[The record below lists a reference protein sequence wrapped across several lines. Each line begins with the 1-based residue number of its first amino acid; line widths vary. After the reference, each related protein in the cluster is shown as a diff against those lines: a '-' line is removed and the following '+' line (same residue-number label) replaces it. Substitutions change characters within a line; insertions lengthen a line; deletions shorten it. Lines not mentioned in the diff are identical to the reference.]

1 MRLTVH
7 GSCATCCK
15 DNVRFYILMPVTS
28 SSLGGELAWLFL
40 SALAVCALACVSGW
54 VRSWLFSGSAVETL
68 LILFGPLLQSVV
80 PPWVLVL
87 YLNAIYAVASTSWL
101 LRIVFSIICWP
112 LVVATSIAQYV
123 LISSF
128 TRAKLRWLLH
138 QMHFYRD
145 KVAFFSFPVLIIDAE
160 ISGFVAVEGVTAS
173 LLNLSIEFHSI
184 DIGMCAFQLMIVDHT
199 LALFQDLHEAQ
210 ANECAGLNIGQG
222 HEIHAHTDSLEI
234 KLFRRIAISEI
245 FAAHK
250 CPEDE
255 KETPCEV
262 DGDQTHLSDENRIVE
277 GNIRHEDS
285 MKQQDGAT
293 TDVKV
298 PVPKSTKDWTQ
309 NRALGDEDAELRY
322 ADILKDIRTGGG
334 LYQMRER
341 LRNVDRE
348 DEYTD
353 IELRA
358 MLCTELRRT
367 GLSPPRHSKRITTS
381 KLATLFPEP
390 NIFEYVPSAMRA
402 LLWLASHTHP
412 IDCPSICVAGS
423 GHWLNSMLS
432 HLIFRRHPTDD
443 QRIRELEREISEW
456 LSVGE
461 YCVDLADI
469 TALGQVPLRSVYN
482 IKAEIRSTN
491 IAVSRIDVEDNSSA
505 QMASLAGVDGTFVIP
520 TCLLPNHSHL
530 VPPEPSALEVFE
542 ATEKKKRND
551 QVQSKT
557 ASEAASAEKEG
568 VNQLSSKYDS
578 APETE
583 TVDIDALGILM
594 SIRAT
599 LPAHF
604 DESCLSFAAT
614 LSKAAQMMDIEESIV
629 DPPTPMYEGDFDPTE
644 NFRDKFSRRSKRFG
658 SAIKHPLQTA
668 HGAFHRE
675 MRKATVMTVNGAWFA
690 KWTNKILE
698 QMAWLN
704 GDIGYTFEIPVPL
717 KPYR

>member
-1 MRLTVH
+1 ML
-7 GSCATCCK
+7 S
-15 DNVRFYILMPVTS
+15 FQIL
-28 SSLGGELAWLFL
+28 
-40 SALAVCALACVSGW
+40 
-54 VRSWLFSGSAVETL
+54 
-68 LILFGPLLQSVV
+68 
-80 PPWVLVL
+80 
-87 YLNAIYAVASTSWL
+87 Y
-101 LRIVFSIICWP
+101 
-112 LVVATSIAQYV
+112 
-123 LISSF
+123 
-128 TRAKLRWLLH
+128 
-138 QMHFYRD
+138 
-145 KVAFFSFPVLIIDAE
+145 
-160 ISGFVAVEGVTAS
+160 
-173 LLNLSIEFHSI
+173 
-184 DIGMCAFQLMIVDHT
+184 
-199 LALFQDLHEAQ
+199 EAQ
-210 ANECAGLNIGQG
+210 ADGCAGLNVGQG

-234 KLFRRIAISEI
+234 KLFRRISISEI

-255 KETPCEV
+255 KEPPCEV
-262 DGDQTHLSDENRIVE
+262 DGDRHHLSNENLIVKD
-277 GNIRHEDS
+277 NIRHEAS
-285 MKQQDGAT
+285 VKQHQDGAK
-293 TDVKV
+293 TDVEL
-298 PVPKSTKDWTQ
+298 PVSKSTKDWTQ
-309 NRALGDEDAELRY
+309 SKALGDEDAELRY
-322 ADILKDIRTGGG
+322 AHILKEIRTGGG
-334 LYQMRER
+334 LYRMRER

-348 DEYTD
+348 EEYTD

-367 GLSPPRHSKRITTS
+367 GLSPSQHSRRITTS

-390 NIFEYVPSAMRA
+390 NVFEYVPSAMRA

-412 IDCPSICVAGS
+412 IDCPSISVAGS

-432 HLIFRRHPTDD
+432 HFIFRRHSTDD
-443 QRIRELEREISEW
+443 ERIRELEREISEW

-461 YCVDLADI
+461 YCIDLANI

-482 IKAEIRSTN
+482 IKAEMRSTN

-505 QMASLAGVDGTFVIP
+505 QMASLAGVDGSFVIP

-542 ATEKKKRND
+542 AAEKKKKQKEVEKRD
-551 QVQSKT
+551 QDKSET
-557 ASEAASAEKEG
+557 APDATTTDADVVK
-568 VNQLSSKYDS
+568 QLSSEDES
-578 APETE
+578 VAEAE
-583 TVDIDALGILM
+583 IVDIDALGILM

-629 DPPTPMYEGDFDPTE
+629 DPPTPMFEEDFDPTE

-698 QMAWLN
+698 QLAWLN
-704 GDIGYTFEIPVPL
+704 GDVGYTFEIPVSL
-717 KPYR
+717 QPYR

>member
-1 MRLTVH
+1 LEP
-7 GSCATCCK
+7 
-15 DNVRFYILMPVTS
+15 Y
-28 SSLGGELAWLFL
+28 
-40 SALAVCALACVSGW
+40 
-54 VRSWLFSGSAVETL
+54 
-68 LILFGPLLQSVV
+68 
-80 PPWVLVL
+80 
-87 YLNAIYAVASTSWL
+87 
-101 LRIVFSIICWP
+101 
-112 LVVATSIAQYV
+112 
-123 LISSF
+123 
-128 TRAKLRWLLH
+128 
-138 QMHFYRD
+138 
-145 KVAFFSFPVLIIDAE
+145 
-160 ISGFVAVEGVTAS
+160 
-173 LLNLSIEFHSI
+173 
-184 DIGMCAFQLMIVDHT
+184 
-199 LALFQDLHEAQ
+199 EAQ

-234 KLFRRIAISEI
+234 KLFRRIAIGEI

-255 KETPCEV
+255 KVSPSEV
-262 DGDQTHLSDENRIVE
+262 DDDQPHLSDENRIVRD
-277 GNIRHEDS
+277 NVRHEAS
-285 MKQQDGAT
+285 IKHQDGAT
-293 TDVKV
+293 TEVKV
-298 PVPKSTKDWTQ
+298 PIPRSTKDWAHST
-309 NRALGDEDAELRY
+309 ALGDEDAELRY

-341 LRNVDRE
+341 LRKVDRE

-367 GLSPPRHSKRITTS
+367 GLSPPQHSRRITTS
-381 KLATLFPEP
+381 KLATIFPEP
-390 NIFEYVPSAMRA
+390 NVFEYVPSAMRA

-412 IDCPSICVAGS
+412 IDCPSISVAGS

-432 HLIFRRHPTDD
+432 QFIFRRHLTDD
-443 QRIRELEREISEW
+443 QRIRDLEREISEW

-482 IKAEIRSTN
+482 IKSEIRSTN

-530 VPPEPSALEVFE
+530 VPPEPSVLEVFE
-542 ATEKKKRND
+542 ATEKKKQRQQEENEKRDHIKPKVTRTDTRGLEREINED
-551 QVQSKT
+551 QSTKEEQS
-557 ASEAASAEKEG
+557 
-568 VNQLSSKYDS
+568 
-578 APETE
+578 
-583 TVDIDALGILM
+583 VDIDALGILM
-594 SIRAT
+594 SIRVT

-614 LSKAAQMMDIEESIV
+614 LSKAAQMMEIEESIV
-629 DPPTPMYEGDFDPTE
+629 DPPTPVFEEEFDLTE

-704 GDIGYTFEIPVPL
+704 GDVGYTFEIPVPL

>member
-1 MRLTVH
+1 
-7 GSCATCCK
+7 
-15 DNVRFYILMPVTS
+15 
-28 SSLGGELAWLFL
+28 
-40 SALAVCALACVSGW
+40 
-54 VRSWLFSGSAVETL
+54 
-68 LILFGPLLQSVV
+68 
-80 PPWVLVL
+80 
-87 YLNAIYAVASTSWL
+87 
-101 LRIVFSIICWP
+101 
-112 LVVATSIAQYV
+112 
-123 LISSF
+123 
-128 TRAKLRWLLH
+128 
-138 QMHFYRD
+138 
-145 KVAFFSFPVLIIDAE
+145 
-160 ISGFVAVEGVTAS
+160 
-173 LLNLSIEFHSI
+173 
-184 DIGMCAFQLMIVDHT
+184 
-199 LALFQDLHEAQ
+199 
-210 ANECAGLNIGQG
+210 LNIGQG

-234 KLFRRIAISEI
+234 KLFRRIAIGEI

-250 CPEDE
+250 CPEDD
-255 KETPCEV
+255 KESPREADV
-262 DGDQTHLSDENRIVE
+262 DQPHPSSESLTVND
-277 GNIRHEDS
+277 NIRHEAGIKD
-285 MKQQDGAT
+285 QDGVAT
-293 TDVKV
+293 DIKV
-298 PVPKSTKDWTQ
+298 PTPESRKDWTQ
-309 NRALGDEDAELRY
+309 STVLGDEDAELRY
-322 ADILKDIRTGGG
+322 EDVLKDIRIGGG

-353 IELRA
+353 TELRA

-367 GLSPPRHSKRITTS
+367 GLSPPRHARKITTS

-390 NIFEYVPSAMRA
+390 NVFEYVPSAMRA

-412 IDCPSICVAGS
+412 IDCPSISFAGS

-432 HLIFRRHPTDD
+432 HFIFRRHPTDD

-482 IKAEIRSTN
+482 IKSEIRSTN
-491 IAVSRIDVEDNSSA
+491 IAVSRIDVQNNSSA

-530 VPPEPSALEVFE
+530 VPPEPSALEVSK
-542 ATEKKKRND
+542 AMEKKKQKEVEKRD
-551 QVQSKT
+551 QVQTKT
-557 ASEAASAEKEG
+557 ASEATSTDAEDVKHRPNQDQS
-568 VNQLSSKYDS
+568 VN
-578 APETE
+578 EE
-583 TVDIDALGILM
+583 EEEVVDIDALGIMM

-604 DESCLSFAAT
+604 DETCLSFAAT

-629 DPPTPMYEGDFDPTE
+629 DPPTPMFEEDFDPTE

-698 QMAWLN
+698 QLAWLN
-704 GDIGYTFEIPVPL
+704 GDVGYTFEIPVSL

>member
-1 MRLTVH
+1 
-7 GSCATCCK
+7 
-15 DNVRFYILMPVTS
+15 
-28 SSLGGELAWLFL
+28 
-40 SALAVCALACVSGW
+40 LAVCALAFISGW
-54 VRSWLFSGSAVETL
+54 VRSWLFSGSAVESL
-68 LILFGPLLQSVV
+68 LILFGPLLQTVV
-80 PPWVLVL
+80 PPWALVL
-87 YLNAIYAVASTSWL
+87 CLNTIYAVASTSWL
-101 LRIVFSIICWP
+101 LHIVFTVLCWP

-138 QMHFYRD
+138 QMHFYQD
-145 KVAFFSFPVLIIDAE
+145 KVAFFAFPVLIIDADL
-160 ISGFVAVEGVTAS
+160 SGFVAVQGVTAS
-173 LLNLSIEFHSI
+173 LLNLSVEFHSI
-184 DIGMCAFQLMIVDHT
+184 DIGMYAIELMIVELT
-199 LALFQDLHEAQ
+199 LNVFQHLYEAK

-245 FAAHK
+245 FAAHR

-255 KETPCEV
+255 KELPCEV
-262 DGDQTHLSDENRIVE
+262 DDDQSHLSSKNRIVKD
-277 GNIRHEDS
+277 NIRHEAS
-285 MKQQDGAT
+285 VKHQDEAT

-298 PVPKSTKDWTQ
+298 PVPRSTKDWAQ
-309 NRALGDEDAELRY
+309 NGALGDEDAELRY

-367 GLSPPRHSKRITTS
+367 GLSPPQHSRRITTS

-402 LLWLASHTHP
+402 LLWLTSHTHP
-412 IDCPSICVAGS
+412 IDCPSISVAGS

-432 HLIFRRHPTDD
+432 HFIFRRHPTDD

-461 YCVDLADI
+461 YCVDLANI

-520 TCLLPNHSHL
+520 TCLLPNHAHL

-542 ATEKKKRND
+542 ATEKKKQKEIEKRD
-551 QVQSKT
+551 QVQFKT
-557 ASEAASAEKEG
+557 ASDAASTETEG
-568 VNQLSSKYDS
+568 VKQMSSEDES

-629 DPPTPMYEGDFDPTE
+629 DPPTPMYEDDFDPTE

-704 GDIGYTFEIPVPL
+704 GDIGYTFEIPIPL